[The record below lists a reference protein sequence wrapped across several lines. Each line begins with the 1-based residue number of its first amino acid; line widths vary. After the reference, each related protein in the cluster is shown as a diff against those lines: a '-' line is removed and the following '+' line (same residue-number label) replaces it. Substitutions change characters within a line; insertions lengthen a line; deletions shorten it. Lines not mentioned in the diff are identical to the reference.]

1 MTNDEFYFLL
11 ITRYA
16 QFVLRHRGGRGRPCG
31 SARI

>member
-16 QFVLRHRGGRGRPCG
+16 QFVLRHRGGGPLE
-31 SARI
+31 